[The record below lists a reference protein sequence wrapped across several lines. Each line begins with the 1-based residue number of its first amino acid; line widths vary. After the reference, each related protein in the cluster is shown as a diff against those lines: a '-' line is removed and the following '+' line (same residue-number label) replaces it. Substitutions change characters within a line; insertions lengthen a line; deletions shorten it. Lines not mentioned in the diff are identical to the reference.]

1 MTPSITEKIN
11 VAKKILFIDIK
22 DCLENVF
29 IFPEGFIKDNL
40 ETNKLND
47 VAIITAMKANKYNPR

>member
-11 VAKKILFIDIK
+11 VTKKILFIDIK

-47 VAIITAMKANKYNPR
+47 AAIITAIKANKYNPR